1 MGSAVNITC
10 EVPGITTNA
19 VSWNSKVYT
28 AWDESSVLMFQSV
41 NSKLSGTMFT
51 CSVNSSLLH
60 NQLGSKDIIVTVQS
74 MFKTINIK

>member
-10 EVPGITTNA
+10 EVPGIATNA
-19 VSWNSKVYT
+19 VSWEKNDYI
-28 AWDESSVLMFQSV
+28 AQNESSVLMFQSV
-41 NSKLSGTMFT
+41 NSSLNGTMFT

-74 MFKTINIK
+74 MF